1 MTIKEINKGLE
12 IKKITGL
19 KFGNSRA
26 YAMGEKNEYA
36 LFHKDLGY
44 LSFKSDNERRKVGV
58 KFPYT
63 PLGRRKA
70 LQSILD
76 GGGFTDFEGVEW
88 IWPIQEETKGTATL
102 PR

>member
-12 IKKITGL
+12 IKKITGF
-19 KFGNSRA
+19 KFGNRGA
-26 YAMGEKNEYA
+26 YIKGDKNEYA

-44 LSFKSDNERRKVGV
+44 LSFKSDNENLECGI

-63 PLGRRKA
+63 PLGRNKA

-76 GGGFTDFEGVEW
+76 GGGFVDFDGIEW
-88 IWPIQEETKGTATL
+88 IWPMQEEVKGTATL